1 MSWFPQGCLGSI
13 PSLGAYIQVII
24 KMEEDKA
31 WGLEN
36 AVVRVDNTDNKN
48 IQI

>member
-1 MSWFPQGCLGSI
+1 
-13 PSLGAYIQVII
+13 
-24 KMEEDKA
+24 MEEDKA

-36 AVVRVDNTDNKN
+36 AVVSVDNTDNKN